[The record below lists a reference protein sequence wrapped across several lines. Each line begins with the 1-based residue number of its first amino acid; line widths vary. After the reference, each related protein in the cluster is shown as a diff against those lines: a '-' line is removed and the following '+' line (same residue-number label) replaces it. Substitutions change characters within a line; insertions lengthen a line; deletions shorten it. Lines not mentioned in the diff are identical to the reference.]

1 MLVPFQTLPGWPT
14 VPNPSVLRLLAIFV
28 GFPLVVT
35 AIIVAIVKLLP
46 ERNVV
51 PGSGGALWLR
61 GDQPDAVSGSD
72 RSPAIEARRAASEP
86 EPGAERGGARAR
98 W

>member
-14 VPNPSVLRLLAIFV
+14 VPDPSVLNMLAIFV

-35 AIIVAIVKLLP
+35 AIIVAIAKLRP
-46 ERNVV
+46 AKNVV

-61 GDQPDAVSGSD
+61 GDQPEPMSGSD
-72 RSPAIEARRAASEP
+72 QSPAIEARRAATAP